1 MAATTRTVTG
11 EQERAQSFLAM
22 GFSAVQA
29 FLLAATQNEGRHVEL
44 DLVRRM
50 LDAGCD
56 RELVMRIVL

>member
-11 EQERAQSFLAM
+11 EQERAQSFMAM

-29 FLLAATQNEGRHVEL
+29 FLLAATQSQGRHVEL

-56 RELVMRIVL
+56 RELIMRICL

>member
-11 EQERAQSFLAM
+11 EQERAQGFMAL

-44 DLVRRM
+44 EMVQRM

-56 RELVMRIVL
+56 RELVLRIVL

>member
-11 EQERAQSFLAM
+11 EQERAQSFMAM

-29 FLLAATQNEGRHVEL
+29 FLLAATQSQGRHVEL

-56 RELVMRIVL
+56 RDLIMRIVL